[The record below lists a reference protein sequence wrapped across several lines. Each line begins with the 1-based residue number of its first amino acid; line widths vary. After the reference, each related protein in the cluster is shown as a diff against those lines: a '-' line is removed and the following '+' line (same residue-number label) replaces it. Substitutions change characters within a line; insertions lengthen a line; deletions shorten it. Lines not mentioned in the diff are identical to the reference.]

1 MRVLVIED
9 DPAVAHFL
17 TKGFKEEGWEVQEA
31 MDGVA
36 GLSLA
41 TEEHFDVI
49 VLDILLPGLH
59 GLEVL
64 RKIRQEGIPSPVVI
78 LTALGEKEDVVK
90 GLNLGADDYL
100 VKPFFFAEL
109 MARVRAILRRS
120 CAALPAVLQVADL
133 VLDPAHR
140 RVERAGK
147 RIELTAKEFALLEY
161 FMRHPGQILTRVMIL
176 ESVFDYHFDSM
187 TNLVDV
193 HVYKL
198 RNKVDRG
205 FLRALI
211 RTVKGVGYVLE
222 P

>member
-17 TKGFKEEGWEVQEA
+17 VKGFKEEGWEIQEA
-31 MDGVA
+31 ANGSE

-41 TEEHFDVI
+41 TGAPFDVI
-49 VLDILLPGLH
+49 VLDLLLPGLH

-64 RKIRQEGIPSPVVI
+64 KRVREEGIGCPVVI
-78 LTALGEKEDVVK
+78 LTALDQKEDVVK
-90 GLNLGADDYL
+90 GLDLGADDYL
-100 VKPFFFAEL
+100 VKPFFFTEL

-120 CAALPAVLQVADL
+120 QSPLPAMLKVGDL
-133 VLDPAHR
+133 ILDPARR
-140 RVERAGK
+140 RVERCGK
-147 RIELTAKEFALLEY
+147 RIELTAKEFSLLEY

-205 FLRALI
+205 FPRALI
-211 RTVKGVGYVLE
+211 KTVKGVGYVLE